1 MELTRRSFLRA
12 SGAGLA
18 ALAGCGSAPEAPQA
32 EAPARKPNVV
42 MILSDDLGVEGI
54 GCYGGESYKTPNLDQ
69 LAATGVRF
77 TNAHAQPLCTPTR
90 LQLMTGQYNF
100 RNWYAF
106 GLMRPDEK
114 TFGHQMGAA
123 GYKTCIAGKWQ
134 FWSYNPPDFEPE
146 FRGLGQRPEDSGFD
160 DWFLWHA
167 RHTEDKGSRYG
178 EPTILDNGQ
187 PVDGAGK
194 YGPDLYVDHINAFME
209 AHKYEPFFVYYPM
222 ALTHGP
228 FNPTPRS
235 ADWAEGDRLR
245 SNPKDYFGDMVEY
258 MDHCVGRVVGKLD
271 ELGLRE
277 NTLILFFSDN
287 GSPRETASMRN
298 GALVQGG
305 KGLPTDAGTHVP
317 FIANWKGVT
326 PEGAVNED
334 LVDSTDLYATIL
346 DAGGGQPPAGEAID
360 GRSLLPQIRGEQ
372 GDAKDVILVW
382 HDPRPGT
389 GKEAY
394 TRLELF
400 ARDKRFKLYDDGR
413 LYDVPADKL
422 EQNPIAEGEGGP
434 EAEAARA
441 KLRAALDAIP
451 AEKREPAWDPYGQ
464 FRRS

>member
-1 MELTRRSFLRA
+1 MDLTRRSFLRA

-18 ALAGCGSAPEAPQA
+18 ALAGCASAPEPAPQ
-32 EAPARKPNVV
+32 EASTRKPNIV
-42 MILSDDLGVEGI
+42 MILSDDLGVEAI
-54 GCYGGESYKTPNLDQ
+54 GCYGGESYKTPNLDR

-100 RNWYAF
+100 RNWYGF

-114 TFGHQMGAA
+114 TFGHQMQAA

-134 FWSYNPPDFEPE
+134 FWSYNPPTFEPE

-194 YGPDLYVDHINAFME
+194 YGPDLYVDHIHAFME
-209 AHKYEPFFVYYPM
+209 AHKDEPFFVYYPM

-228 FNPTPRS
+228 FNPTPQS
-235 ADWAEGDRLR
+235 KDWAEGDRLR
-245 SNPKDYFGDMVEY
+245 SSAEDYFPDMVEY
-258 MDHCVGRVVGKLD
+258 MDRCVGRVVDKID
-271 ELGLRE
+271 SLGLRE

-287 GSPRETASMRN
+287 GSPRETASMQN
-298 GALVQGG
+298 GKRVQGG
-305 KGLPTDAGTHVP
+305 KGLPTDAGTLVP
-317 FIANWKGVT
+317 FIANWRGVS
-326 PEGAVNED
+326 PEGAVNDD

-346 DAGGGQPPAGEAID
+346 EAGGGEPPAGKVID
-360 GRSLLPQIRGEQ
+360 GRSLLPQIRGEA
-372 GDAKDVILVW
+372 GNPKDVIIVW

-413 LYDVPADKL
+413 LYDVPADVL
-422 EQNPIAEGEGGP
+422 EENPIPEGAGGA
-434 EAEAARA
+434 EAETARA
-441 KLRAALDAIP
+441 KLRKALDEIP
-451 AEKREPAWDPYGQ
+451 AEKRAPLWDPYAQ
-464 FRRS
+464 FRQS